1 MGDNTTEII
10 EIPDDDVTK
19 IMEIEDDHNINPQ
32 PLIPR
37 PLIYPRDRLKQ
48 RKELDIYRKNLE
60 LDKFYVSLQNQKFYD
75 VNVSLENRKKKRMW
89 RKNNEQNNTKITVL
103 QWWSLYRM

>member
-10 EIPDDDVTK
+10 EIPDDNMTK
-19 IMEIEDDHNINPQ
+19 IMEIEDDHNVNPQ

-37 PLIYPRDRLKQ
+37 SLIHPRDRLKQ

-75 VNVSLENRKKKRMW
+75 VNVSLENGKKKNV
-89 RKNNEQNNTKITVL
+89 KKK
-103 QWWSLYRM
+103 